1 MKNLNKSKFL
11 YIFIGL
17 TAIAWIVLSFIKD
30 KKLSNIV
37 DFLEL
42 IPDVVTIDSIAI
54 FIFTK
59 WLWKYRIFKKWLVP
73 FPNLNGTWTGNIYSD
88 WINPETNQ
96 STPPI
101 PVMLTIKQTFFNI
114 SCLMQTTEMK
124 SYSNIEGFSIDE
136 DRQVKQITYSYT
148 SRPRIVLNQ
157 RSLPHDGTIV
167 FDILE
172 KPDRKLK
179 GRYWTER
186 KTKGEIILTFYSNE
200 LYDDLVPEINSHP
213 VTEDNNRR

>member
-11 YIFIGL
+11 YILIGL
-17 TAIAWIVLSFIKD
+17 SAMAWIVLSFIKD

-37 DFLEL
+37 DFFEL
-42 IPDVVTIDSIAI
+42 ISDVATIDTIAI

-59 WLWKYRIFKKWLVP
+59 WLWKCRIFKKWLVP

-96 STPPI
+96 PTPPI

-136 DRQVKQITYSYT
+136 DRQIKQITYSYT
-148 SRPRIVLNQ
+148 SRSRIVLNQ
-157 RSLPHDGTIV
+157 RSPPHDGTIV

-186 KTKGEIILTFYSNE
+186 KTKGEITLTFHSKE

-213 VTEDNNRR
+213 ITEDTNRR